1 MVLVYI
7 SLGSNL
13 GDRENN
19 IKKALDKI
27 SAHTAIKVVRISNNY
42 ETEPWGH
49 TDQPKFINAAAA
61 LETTI
66 SAKDLLNYFKK
77 IEQELGR
84 TETFKWGPRVI
95 DIDILTYGE
104 QTINEPDLIIP
115 HPRMQEREFV
125 QKPLNE
131 IMPA

>member
-27 SAHTAIKVVRISNNY
+27 SAHPAIKVVRISSNY
-42 ETEPWGH
+42 ETDPWGH